1 MRCISIVVYLLQ
13 HIGALTHSLQCV
25 LYALHLYCCALVAAY
40 RSTNPSLL
48 CKLYTLYLYWLLQH
62 IGALTHSLQ
71 CVLYALHLY
80 CCVLVAAYRSTNPQG
95 ILVGARIIFQPILT
109 ISLYR
114 SLLI

>member
-48 CKLYTLYLYWLLQH
+48 CKLYTLYLF
-62 IGALTHSLQ
+62 
-71 CVLYALHLY
+71 CF
-80 CCVLVAAYRSTNPQG
+80 VLVAAYRSTNPQG
-95 ILVGARIIFQPILT
+95 IVVGARIIFQPILT